1 MNVPAQ
7 ATMGLQTVSRPG
19 EFGAGSLCRNA
30 RARRA
35 DDLRRSTGRRG
46 GAVNCVPSLIGTW
59 SGELQD
65 RRTCAPAGRAARL
78 PDGPD
83 GARGLR
89 ARAAIRKAAEHLQ
102 SPSDEP
108 VVLLARLVVR
118 GSTGV
123 RPQGGGT

>member
-1 MNVPAQ
+1 MNVPARRRWVS
-7 ATMGLQTVSRPG
+7 QTVRQSG
-19 EFGAGSLCRNA
+19 GFGAGSLCHNA
-30 RARRA
+30 GARGA
-35 DDLRRSTGRRG
+35 DDLRRSTGSRG
-46 GAVNCVPSLIGTW
+46 RHQPCPEPYRTW

-65 RRTCAPAGRAARL
+65 GRTCAPAGRATRL

-118 GSTGV
+118 GSAGV